1 VFASVL
7 LGVNQGLCWSTTV
20 IMKIVVGPA
29 QDW

>member
-1 VFASVL
+1 MFANVL
-7 LGVNQGLCWSTTV
+7 LGVNQDLRWSTTV